1 MILCASRRLRKFWR
15 AVTTKTPKAFTN
27 FQPRVA
33 RASALPWVGCEKLV
47 PTLKKKGY
55 LFMSVETIGSFA
67 NSFRVHSGWIG
78 CFPRALP
85 WAGIRERLRR
95 LQGVMNKGF
104 VKYINALAKPR
115 PGLSSGRCSQLISSM
130 RHGDSCKQSRAELFP
145 IRPLH
150 ARRQTVVK

>member
-1 MILCASRRLRKFWR
+1 MLCDAGQGAEDFIS
-15 AVTTKTPKAFTN
+15 KAFVEW
-27 FQPRVA
+27 QR
-33 RASALPWVGCEKLV
+33 
-47 PTLKKKGY
+47 LKAGS
-55 LFMSVETIGSFA
+55 LNIGKQVT
-67 NSFRVHSGWIG
+67 FR
-78 CFPRALP
+78 R
-85 WAGIRERLRR
+85 AGIRERLRR